1 MRSMATCSV
10 RYSKSKVRGQKH
22 PMEVVKIRNIIPNIS
37 YVFFQHT
44 EIVPWLTVMMRYYVT
59 FACSLTVES
68 HNLNHGPLAKYV
80 KLRVRMRREWRERFP
95 RQITSPYS
103 FHIFQWIFWLCIL
116 FHMNSGFLE
125 PVQTKQLAR
134 STVLHIRWSQL
145 TYVYEIGVHY
155 VYASPCLCVP
165 ACVNDIGHWS
175 IYSRCELIQRL
186 CWPD

>member
-59 FACSLTVES
+59 LACSLTVES

-80 KLRVRMRREWRERFP
+80 KLRVRMRRECRERFP
-95 RQITSPYS
+95 RQITSPYC
-103 FHIFQWIFWLCIL
+103 FHIFQWIWWLCIL

-125 PVQTKQLAR
+125 PVHDKRVSPFNCFTYKMKPTHLCIWNWR
-134 STVLHIRWSQL
+134 SLRICVCLFVCT
-145 TYVYEIGVHY
+145 
-155 VYASPCLCVP
+155 CLCQWHRTLKY
-165 ACVNDIGHWS
+165 I
-175 IYSRCELIQRL
+175 
-186 CWPD
+186 